1 MNFALSAEWYMQD
14 KIILVRATNGNVGE
28 HDIIA
33 ADEILCR
40 DFLDRTFARQLH
52 VIFDYSRMSN
62 APRLHTVPRF
72 TSHPKLGRCVSFG
85 STTFKDM
92 FGRQVRGQKLESFN
106 SLDDCL
112 NFLLQSDPYLPRRL
126 PKYL

>member
-1 MNFALSAEWYMQD
+1 MNFALSTEWYMQD
-14 KIILVRATNGNVGE
+14 KIILVRATNGDIDE

-33 ADEILCR
+33 VDEMLCR
-40 DFLDRTFARQLH
+40 DYLDRTYARQLH
-52 VIFDYSRMSN
+52 VIFDYSLTKN
-62 APRLHTVPRF
+62 APQLRTMLRF
-72 TSHPKLGRCVSFG
+72 TGHPKLGRCVSFG

-92 FGRQVRGQKLESFN
+92 FGRQIRGQKLESFT